1 MCDRFKIKLQQTT
14 HALGVLAYNQR
25 LLIDNTTEDDLF
37 ALLKRYDEQGQI
49 VKQLENQLKSV
60 TLKTKSQS
68 QQIQDQRQRR
78 LNSANRAARL
88 HKTIQQIYDIIS
100 YRSHHTSPI
109 DQLHYI
115 KKICEDRLRDD
126 ISSEDEDEDELD
138 SRNCTIDDDQNE
150 SIIMHPRVVLPQS
163 STKKRLLNHDE
174 NDLEKISSPPKRLR
188 YEDSQQITNSPSQR
202 IIAQTTFECYTSKNI
217 TRPFTVSTDIKMID
231 NSCNEQQS
239 CLTINSDNTL
249 SSSTLSST
257 KTASS
262 SSIEQTLSMT
272 STKISTLV
280 HRFISRKIFKP
291 ETCFVCLK
299 RINFGSV
306 SYRCSY
312 CSQSCHINCKENA
325 GSNCKTLSNNA
336 MLPPYSPKTPTIST
350 LNNTHRQRMVSSEPR
365 KTTISTT
372 HTSTIQRR
380 LPFERMM
387 PHKTNNGNNSKYF
400 PHI

>member
-1 MCDRFKIKLQQTT
+1 MCDIFKIKLQQTT

-25 LLIDNTTEDDLF
+25 LLIDNTNEDDLF
-37 ALLKRYDEQGQI
+37 ALLKRYDEQRQI
-49 VKQLENQLKSV
+49 VKQLETQLKSA

-78 LNSANRAARL
+78 LTAANRAARL
-88 HKTIQQIYDIIS
+88 HKSLQQIYDIIN
-100 YRSHHTSPI
+100 YRGHHTSPI

-115 KKICEDRLRDD
+115 KKICEDRIRDEM
-126 ISSEDEDEDELD
+126 SSEDDDEDELD
-138 SRNCTIDDDQNE
+138 SRNCTIDEDQNE

-163 STKKRLLNHDE
+163 STKKRLLNHDD
-174 NDLEKISSPPKRLR
+174 NNLEKMMSPPKRLR
-188 YEDSQQITNSPSQR
+188 YEDSHQINNPSSQR
-202 IIAQTTFECYTSKNI
+202 IIAQTTFECYTSDNM
-217 TRPFTVSTDIKMID
+217 TRPFTVSTDIKMMD
-231 NSCNEQQS
+231 NSCNEQRS

-249 SSSTLSST
+249 SSSTINSS

-262 SSIEQTLSMT
+262 SSIEQTLPMS
-272 STKISTLV
+272 STKLSTLA
-280 HRFISRKIFKP
+280 HRFISRKVFKP

-312 CSQSCHINCKENA
+312 CSQSSHVNCKENA

-336 MLPPYSPKTPTIST
+336 MLPPYSPKTATVPT
-350 LNNTHRQRMVSSEPR
+350 LNSTHRQRMVSSEPR
-365 KTTISTT
+365 KTTTT
-372 HTSTIQRR
+372 YASTIQRR

-387 PHKTNNGNNSKYF
+387 SHKNNNGNPSKYF
-400 PHI
+400 SPI